1 MILFRPVGLEEL
13 LLIYRSGMR
22 AFPPRLPD
30 QPIFYPVLNGEY
42 ARQIARE
49 WNTGTCS
56 LAGLVTRFGVD
67 DGYAERFERRV
78 VGSRVHEE
86 LWVPAEELAEFNGH
100 IAGLIEV
107 TAAYFGEG
115 YRGAIPREPCLLTA
129 RDLKGYFLGLEKAL
143 AYSGFDVLGETSLN
157 HESMFL
163 NYFWW
168 EQQDFTADGMDI
180 AARNR
185 LLEALRHMW
194 AMTGRSDI
202 RLGLVDP
209 SRGEDDILVR

>member
-1 MILFRPVGLEEL
+1 
-13 LLIYRSGMR
+13 
-22 AFPPRLPD
+22 
-30 QPIFYPVLNGEY
+30 
-42 ARQIARE
+42 
-49 WNTGTCS
+49 
-56 LAGLVTRFGVD
+56 
-67 DGYAERFERRV
+67 
-78 VGSRVHEE
+78 
-86 LWVPAEELAEFNGH
+86 
-100 IAGLIEV
+100 
-107 TAAYFGEG
+107 
-115 YRGAIPREPCLLTA
+115 
-129 RDLKGYFLGLEKAL
+129 
-143 AYSGFDVLGETSLN
+143 
-157 HESMFL
+157 MFL